1 MKKKKYVAPEISV
14 IEMDPLQIMA
24 GSLES
29 DRGWS
34 PDGDERMDSASRK
47 KRMVEIMNS
56 KFYIAKTL

>member
-24 GSLES
+24 GSLEN

-34 PDGDERMDSASRK
+34 PDGDEK
-47 KRMVEIMNS
+47 NGFGIVEEGDDDY
-56 KFYIAKTL
+56 KDDDF

>member
-24 GSLES
+24 GSLEN

-34 PDGDERMDSASRK
+34 PDDDEKNGFSVQEEEDGGDYE
-47 KRMVEIMNS
+47 
-56 KFYIAKTL
+56 F

>member
-24 GSLES
+24 GSLEN

-34 PDGDERMDSASRK
+34 PDGGEKNGFSVQEEEDGGDYE
-47 KRMVEIMNS
+47 
-56 KFYIAKTL
+56 F